1 MQKEGKEGPADERG
15 GKGAGAKHQLGQSPR
30 CFQGGQFSHSSKDQ
44 GQGISNTN
52 RESTH
57 GRMSAI
63 IFMLPCSDIILRYV
77 VLVYCLE
84 AKVLSRRQPS
94 YQKIFVVLLF
104 LFLIIGSNELYTF
117 LIWLLVL
124 IKTCFELYCYPS
136 VYYHLLLPKTKKIIT
151 DFPIGPSMK
160 LC

>member
-1 MQKEGKEGPADERG
+1 
-15 GKGAGAKHQLGQSPR
+15 
-30 CFQGGQFSHSSKDQ
+30 
-44 GQGISNTN
+44 
-52 RESTH
+52 
-57 GRMSAI
+57 MSAI

-94 YQKIFVVLLF
+94 YKKKFVVLLF

-136 VYYHLLLPKTKKIIT
+136 VYYHPLLPKTKKIIT

-160 LC
+160 LCQETRCLVFTRDTSLPSWLGLQSSQSLCKWALESGVFSVVCPRSPIPLFFY